1 MNIWKLDN
9 GFELPKVG
17 LGTWLMG
24 GNMEANSSDD
34 EVCLRA
40 IQSALDLGYRHID
53 TAELYGNGHAEELVG
68 QAITNTKRENLIIA
82 TKVAKTNLQ
91 YEDVLKAA
99 KGSLKRLKLDYVD
112 IYYIH
117 APNPN
122 IPVEGTMKAMNKLI
136 KEGLIKNIA
145 VSNFTIDMIRE
156 AQSFADTKIVANQV
170 EYSLSTQLEDN
181 YGYSKNVCSEMVPY
195 CQENGIM
202 LVAYRPVNRGE
213 LLEPNKILDKV
224 AQKYGKTRAQIAI
237 NWLVSQKNVV
247 TIPMSQN
254 ETHLKENLEAGD
266 WEMDPEDIEALGV
279 AYR

>member
-1 MNIWKLDN
+1 M
-9 GFELPKVG
+9 PKVG